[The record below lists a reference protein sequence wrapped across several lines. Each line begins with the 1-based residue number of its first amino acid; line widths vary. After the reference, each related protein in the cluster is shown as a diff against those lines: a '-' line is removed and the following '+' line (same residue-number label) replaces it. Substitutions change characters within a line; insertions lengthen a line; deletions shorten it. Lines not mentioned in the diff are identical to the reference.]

1 MGSSL
6 VLTLGDVFMCHF
18 DKIWLEENFPT
29 QFKRIVNIQ
38 L

>member
-18 DKIWLEENFPT
+18 DKIWLENFPT